1 MIEKVHEI
9 FLDFESEIAELEARI
24 NELRHVS
31 NVKGTKILDEI
42 SNLEFKTKKLLKAK
56 YSSLSPWQRVQ
67 VARHPER
74 PHFIDYISGIF
85 ENFQELNGDRNF
97 GQDDA
102 IIGGLASLDG
112 QSVMIIGQ
120 EKGNDTNSRI
130 KRNFGMARPEGYRKS
145 IRLMNLANKFNL
157 PILTFVDTAGAYPGV
172 GAEQRGQSEAIAS
185 SIKTC
190 LSVDVPLI
198 SIIIGEGGSG
208 GAVAIA
214 TGDRVLMLENS
225 VYSVISPE
233 GCASILWQKE
243 GFDEIAANSLKLTSS
258 DLVKLNV
265 IDEVISEP
273 LGGAHRDIDK
283 TIENVK
289 QSLVKNLK
297 ELNSSKNTNLLSL
310 RRKKYLK
317 YGSTLRV

>member
-1 MIEKVHEI
+1 MKF
-9 FLDFESEIAELEARI
+9 FLDFEAEIAELEARI

-283 TIENVK
+283 TVENVK

-297 ELNSSKNTNLLSL
+297 DLNSSKHKSLLSL

>member
-1 MIEKVHEI
+1 MKF
-9 FLDFESEIAELEARI
+9 FLDFESEIAKLEDRI

-42 SNLEFKTKKLLKAK
+42 TNLEFKTKKLLKAK
-56 YSSLSPWQRVQ
+56 YSSLSPWQKVQ

-112 QSVMIIGQ
+112 KSVMIIGQ

-157 PILTFVDTAGAYPGV
+157 PIFTFVDTAGAYPGV
-172 GAEQRGQSEAIAS
+172 GAEQRGQSEAIAT

-214 TGDRVLMLENS
+214 TADRVLMLENS

-233 GCASILWQKE
+233 GCASILWQKD
-243 GFDEIAANSLKLTSS
+243 GFDEIAANSLKLTSN

-265 IDEVISEP
+265 IDEVIGEP

-289 QSLVKNLK
+289 RSLVKNLE
-297 ELNSSKNTNLLSL
+297 ELKSNKQTNLLSL

>member
-1 MIEKVHEI
+1 MIEKVYEI
-9 FLDFESEIAELEARI
+9 FLDFEAEIAELEARI

>member
-1 MIEKVHEI
+1 MKF
-9 FLDFESEIAELEARI
+9 FLDFEAEIAELESRI
-24 NELRHVS
+24 QELRHVS

-56 YSSLSPWQRVQ
+56 YATLSPWQRVQ

-85 ENFQELNGDRNF
+85 ENFEELNGDRNF

-102 IIGGLASLDG
+102 IIGGLASLG
-112 QSVMIIGQ
+112 GESVMIIGQ

-145 IRLMNLANKFNL
+145 VRLMKLADKFNL

-190 LSVDVPLI
+190 LSVNVPLI

-233 GCASILWQKE
+233 GCASILWQKD

-258 DLVKLNV
+258 DLIRLKV
-265 IDEVISEP
+265 IDEIISEP
-273 LGGAHRDIDK
+273 IGGAHRDVD
-283 TIENVK
+283 TTVENVK
-289 QSLVKNLK
+289 ESLLKNLK
-297 ELNSSKNTNLLSL
+297 ELNANKNLSLLSS
-310 RRKKYLK
+310 RREKYLK

>member
-1 MIEKVHEI
+1 MKF
-9 FLDFESEIAELEARI
+9 FLDFEAEIAEMEARI

-31 NVKGTKILDEI
+31 NVKGTKILEEI

-56 YSSLSPWQRVQ
+56 YSALSPWQRVQ

-85 ENFQELNGDRNF
+85 ENFEELNGDRNF

-102 IIGGLASLDG
+102 IIGGLASING

-120 EKGNDTNSRI
+120 EKGNDTTSRI

-145 IRLMNLANKFNL
+145 IRLMKLANKFNL

-258 DLVKLNV
+258 DLIKLKV
-265 IDEVISEP
+265 IDEIISEP
-273 LGGAHRDIDK
+273 IGGAHRDADT

-289 QSLVKNLK
+289 QSLVKNLR
-297 ELNSSKNTNLLSL
+297 ELDSNKNQDLLSL

>member
-1 MIEKVHEI
+1 MKF
-9 FLDFESEIAELEARI
+9 FLDFESEIAEIEARI
-24 NELRHVS
+24 HELRHVS

-74 PHFIDYISGIF
+74 PHFIDYITGIF
-85 ENFQELNGDRNF
+85 ENFEELNGDRNF

-102 IIGGLASLDG
+102 IIAGLASLEG
-112 QSVMIIGQ
+112 QSMMIIGQ

-208 GAVAIA
+208 GAVALA

-258 DLVKLNV
+258 DLIKLKV
-265 IDEVISEP
+265 IDEIIIEP
-273 LGGAHRDIDK
+273 IGGAHRDVDT

-289 QSLVKNLK
+289 KSILKNLK
-297 ELNSSKNTNLLSL
+297 ELNSSKNPSLLSL

>member
-1 MIEKVHEI
+1 MKF
-9 FLDFESEIAELEARI
+9 FLDFESEIAELEAKI

-74 PHFIDYISGIF
+74 PHFIDYISGVF
-85 ENFQELNGDRNF
+85 EDFQELNGDRNF
-97 GQDDA
+97 GQDHA

-120 EKGNDTNSRI
+120 EKGNDTSSRI

-190 LSVDVPLI
+190 LSVDVPLV

-265 IDEVISEP
+265 VDEVISEP
-273 LGGAHRDIDK
+273 IGGAHRDIDK
-283 TIENVK
+283 TVENVK
-289 QSLVKNLK
+289 QSLVKNLE
-297 ELNSSKNTNLLSL
+297 ELKSNKNLSLLSL

>member
-1 MIEKVHEI
+1 MKF
-9 FLDFESEIAELEARI
+9 FLDFEAEIVELEARI

>member
-1 MIEKVHEI
+1 MKF

-31 NVKGTKILDEI
+31 NVKGNKILDEI

-112 QSVMIIGQ
+112 QSLMIIGQ
-120 EKGNDTNSRI
+120 EKGNDTTSRI

-145 IRLMNLANKFNL
+145 IRLMNLADKFNL
-157 PILTFVDTAGAYPGV
+157 PIITFVDTAGAYPGV

-190 LSVDVPLI
+190 LSVEVPLI

-243 GFDEIAANSLKLTSS
+243 GYDEIAANSLKLTSS

-265 IDEVISEP
+265 VDEVISEP
-273 LGGAHRDIDK
+273 IGGAHRDCDE

-297 ELNSSKNTNLLSL
+297 ELNSRKNSSLLDL

-317 YGSTLRV
+317 YGSVLRV

>member
-1 MIEKVHEI
+1 MKF
-9 FLDFESEIAELEARI
+9 FLDFESEIAKLEDRI

-42 SNLEFKTKKLLKAK
+42 TNLEFKTKKLLKAK
-56 YSSLSPWQRVQ
+56 YSSLSPWQKVQ

-112 QSVMIIGQ
+112 KSVMIIGQ

-157 PILTFVDTAGAYPGV
+157 PIFTFVDTAGAYPGV
-172 GAEQRGQSEAIAS
+172 GAEQRGQSEAIAT

-214 TGDRVLMLENS
+214 TADRVLMLENS

-233 GCASILWQKE
+233 GCASILWQKD

-265 IDEVISEP
+265 IDEVIGEP

-289 QSLVKNLK
+289 RSLVKNLE
-297 ELNSSKNTNLLSL
+297 ELKSNKQTNLLSL

>member
-1 MIEKVHEI
+1 MKF

-74 PHFIDYISGIF
+74 PHFIDYISSIF
-85 ENFQELNGDRNF
+85 ENFQELSGDRNF

-102 IIGGLASLDG
+102 IIGGLASFYG
-112 QSVMIIGQ
+112 ESVMIIGQ

-157 PILTFVDTAGAYPGV
+157 PILTFIDTAGAYPGV

-233 GCASILWQKE
+233 GCASILWQKD
-243 GFDEIAANSLKLTSS
+243 GYDEIAANSLKLTSS

-265 IDEVISEP
+265 IDEVIAEP

-283 TIENVK
+283 TLENVK
-289 QSLVKNLK
+289 QSLLKNLK

>member
-1 MIEKVHEI
+1 MKF
-9 FLDFESEIAELEARI
+9 FLDFESEIAQLEARI

-157 PILTFVDTAGAYPGV
+157 PIITFVDTAGAYPGV

-258 DLVKLNV
+258 DLAKLNV

-273 LGGAHRDIDK
+273 IGGAHRDIDK
-283 TIENVK
+283 TVENVK
-289 QSLVKNLK
+289 QSLVKNLE
-297 ELNSSKNTNLLSL
+297 ELKSSKYSSLLSL

>member
-1 MIEKVHEI
+1 MKF
-9 FLDFESEIAELEARI
+9 FLDFEAEIAELEARI

-42 SNLEFKTKKLLKAK
+42 SNLEFKTRKLLKAK

-145 IRLMNLANKFNL
+145 IRLMNLADKFNL

-214 TGDRVLMLENS
+214 TADRVLMLENS

-265 IDEVISEP
+265 IDEVIGEP
-273 LGGAHRDIDK
+273 IGGAHRDIDK

-289 QSLVKNLK
+289 QSLVKNLEDLK
-297 ELNSSKNTNLLSL
+297 SSKNSSLLSL

>member
-1 MIEKVHEI
+1 MKF

-56 YSSLSPWQRVQ
+56 YSSLSPWQKVQ

-74 PHFIDYISGIF
+74 PHFIDYISSIF

-157 PILTFVDTAGAYPGV
+157 PIITFVDTAGAYPGV

-190 LSVDVPLI
+190 LSVNVPLI

-243 GFDEIAANSLKLTSS
+243 GFDEIAANCLKLTSS

-289 QSLVKNLK
+289 QSLVKNLE
-297 ELNSSKNTNLLSL
+297 ELNSSKQTNLISL

>member
-1 MIEKVHEI
+1 MKF
-9 FLDFESEIAELEARI
+9 FLDFESEIAQLEARI

-42 SNLEFKTKKLLKAK
+42 SSLEFKTKKLLKAK
-56 YSSLSPWQRVQ
+56 YSSLSPWQKVQ

-74 PHFIDYISGIF
+74 PHFIDYINGIF

-112 QSVMIIGQ
+112 QSVMVIGQ

-289 QSLVKNLK
+289 QSLLKNLRD
-297 ELNSSKNTNLLSL
+297 LNSSKYLSFLSL

>member
-1 MIEKVHEI
+1 MKF
-9 FLDFESEIAELEARI
+9 FLDFEAEIAELEARI

-145 IRLMNLANKFNL
+145 IRLMNLANRFNL

-265 IDEVISEP
+265 IDEVINEP

-289 QSLVKNLK
+289 HSLLKNLK
-297 ELNSSKNTNLLSL
+297 ELNSSKHTNLLSL

>member
-1 MIEKVHEI
+1 MKF
-9 FLDFESEIAELEARI
+9 FLDFESEIAELEARV

-56 YSSLSPWQRVQ
+56 YASLSPWQRVQ

-74 PHFIDYISGIF
+74 PHFVDYISGIF

-190 LSVDVPLI
+190 LTVEVPLI

-208 GAVAIA
+208 GAVALA

-258 DLVKLNV
+258 DLIKLNV
-265 IDEVISEP
+265 IDEVIGEP

-289 QSLVKNLK
+289 QSLVKNLEGLK
-297 ELNSSKNTNLLSL
+297 SSKNSSLLSL

-317 YGSTLRV
+317 YGSTFRV

>member
-1 MIEKVHEI
+1 MKF

-56 YSSLSPWQRVQ
+56 YSSLSPWQKVQ

-74 PHFIDYISGIF
+74 PHFIDYINSIF

-145 IRLMNLANKFNL
+145 IRLMNLANRFNL
-157 PILTFVDTAGAYPGV
+157 PIITFVDTAGAYPGV

-190 LSVDVPLI
+190 LSVNVPLI

-243 GFDEIAANSLKLTSS
+243 GFDEIAANCLKLTSS

-289 QSLVKNLK
+289 QSLVKNLV
-297 ELNSSKNTNLLSL
+297 ELNSSKQTNLISL

-317 YGSTLRV
+317 YGSALRV

>member
-1 MIEKVHEI
+1 MKF
-9 FLDFESEIAELEARI
+9 FLDFEAEIAELEAKI

-31 NVKGTKILDEI
+31 NTKGSKILDEI

-74 PHFIDYISGIF
+74 PHFIDYINGIF
-85 ENFQELNGDRNF
+85 ENFEELNGDRNF

-102 IIGGLASLDG
+102 IIGGLASLNG

-157 PILTFVDTAGAYPGV
+157 PILTFVDTAGAYPGI

-190 LSVDVPLI
+190 LSVNVPLI
-198 SIIIGEGGSG
+198 SVIIGEGGSG

-243 GFDEIAANSLKLTSS
+243 GFDEIAANNLKLTSS
-258 DLVKLNV
+258 DLIKLKV
-265 IDEVISEP
+265 IDEIIVEP
-273 LGGAHRDIDK
+273 VGGAHRDTDL

-289 QSLVKNLK
+289 KSLLKNL
-297 ELNSSKNTNLLSL
+297 NSLTNDKNSNLLSA
-310 RRKKYLK
+310 RREKYLK

>member
-1 MIEKVHEI
+1 MKF

-56 YSSLSPWQRVQ
+56 YSSLSPWQKVQ

-102 IIGGLASLDG
+102 IIGGLASLDD

-243 GFDEIAANSLKLTSS
+243 GFDEIAANSLKLTTN

-273 LGGAHRDIDK
+273 LGGAHRDVDK

-289 QSLVKNLK
+289 QSLVRNLK
-297 ELNSSKNTNLLSL
+297 DLISSKHTSLLSL

-317 YGSTLRV
+317 YGSTLKV